1 MEDCKGI
8 DKLIVLR
15 DVLTKHR
22 RSHLKTL
29 IFCNTVASCRA
40 VEYAINQDAVI
51 GGSFSSDGDDHGRG
65 GSGGGVDGSIHAI
78 SYHGD
83 LNSVEREANLELFR
97 NGMLMMTMIMMMT
110 MMMMMTTTMMM
121 MMMMTT
127 MMMNIMMNMKYDVD
141 DNNFVAVDDYH
152 GRDNIDNDF
161 HHNHFNHHCH

>member
-51 GGSFSSDGDDHGRG
+51 GGSFSSDGDDHGRRGSSGSSG
-65 GSGGGVDGSIHAI
+65 GGGGVDGSIHAI

-97 NGMLMMTMIMMMT
+97 NGRLMMMT
-110 MMMMMTTTMMM
+110 MMMMMMTMTMMMTMMM
-121 MMMMTT
+121 MLTL
-127 MMMNIMMNMKYDVD
+127 
-141 DNNFVAVDDYH
+141 
-152 GRDNIDNDF
+152 
-161 HHNHFNHHCH
+161 

>member
-65 GSGGGVDGSIHAI
+65 SSSSGGGGGVDGSIHAI

-97 NGMLMMTMIMMMT
+97 NGRLMMT
-110 MMMMMTTTMMM
+110 MMMMIMTMMMLMMM
-121 MMMMTT
+121 MM
-127 MMMNIMMNMKYDVD
+127 
-141 DNNFVAVDDYH
+141 
-152 GRDNIDNDF
+152 
-161 HHNHFNHHCH
+161 

>member
-51 GGSFSSDGDDHGRG
+51 GGSFSSDGDDHRRG
-65 GSGGGVDGSIHAI
+65 SSGGGGGVDGSIHAI

-97 NGMLMMTMIMMMT
+97 NGRL
-110 MMMMMTTTMMM
+110 MMMMTIMVSIISTMFLVMLSLSS
-121 MMMMTT
+121 
-127 MMMNIMMNMKYDVD
+127 
-141 DNNFVAVDDYH
+141 
-152 GRDNIDNDF
+152 
-161 HHNHFNHHCH
+161 

>member
-51 GGSFSSDGDDHGRG
+51 GGSFSSDGDDHGK
-65 GSGGGVDGSIHAI
+65 GSSSSGGGGVDGSIHAI

-97 NGMLMMTMIMMMT
+97 NGRLMMMMMT
-110 MMMMMTTTMMM
+110 MMMMMMCMMIMMTMMM
-121 MMMMTT
+121 MMMMMTMLMMMIMT
-127 MMMNIMMNMKYDVD
+127 MMMMLTL
-141 DNNFVAVDDYH
+141 
-152 GRDNIDNDF
+152 
-161 HHNHFNHHCH
+161 